1 MKCTGRLKDISI
13 DFFTRKTVLSLEVN
27 EDVTGEY
34 DKLKDKDKL
43 AIEVK
48 QWRRKRSL
56 DANAYF
62 HVLVSKIADELRKGP
77 VQEHSHR
84 PVWTA
89 GTPRQRGGGC
99 YQNECAT

>member
-34 DKLKDKDKL
+34 DRLKDKDKL

-62 HVLVSKIADELRKGP
+62 HVLVGKIADELRISKARCKNILIGRYGQP
-77 VQEHSHR
+77 EVLD
-84 PVWTA
+84 
-89 GTPRQRGGGC
+89 
-99 YQNECAT
+99 NEEEAHIL